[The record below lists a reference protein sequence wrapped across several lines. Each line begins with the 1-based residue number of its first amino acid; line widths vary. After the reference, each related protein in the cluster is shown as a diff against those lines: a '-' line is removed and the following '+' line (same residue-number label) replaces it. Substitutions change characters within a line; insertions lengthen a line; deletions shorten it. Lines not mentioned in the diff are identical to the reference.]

1 MKGALVMKIEKK
13 WKRGNGEIITT
24 NELIK
29 IVADYIRKNP
39 EAAYD
44 ITIGTDSQTHKY
56 CRMVEVICICRI
68 GDGGIFFFRR
78 EDIPKIRVLKEK
90 IVEETNRSIENA
102 TGFIDAL
109 QEELLEDDIDLDIM
123 FDEDRLAFAVHAD
136 IGRRG
141 KTKELIKEICAWIEA
156 SGFEARIKPDSYA
169 ASGVAN
175 MLSK

>member
-1 MKGALVMKIEKK
+1 MEAEKIFT
-13 WKRGNGEIITT
+13 RGNAERTKVT
-24 NELIK
+24 YPEMIK
-29 IVADYIRKNP
+29 VIADYIRVNP
-39 EAAYD
+39 NAEYD
-44 ITIGTDSQTHKY
+44 ITVGTDSQNHKMT
-56 CRMVEVICICRI
+56 RMVEVIAICRI

-78 EDIPKIRVLKEK
+78 EDIPKIKALKEK
-90 IVEETNRSIENA
+90 IIEETNRSIENA

-109 QEELLEDDIDLDIM
+109 QEELLEDNIDLDIM
-123 FDEDRLAFAVHAD
+123 FDESRLTFAVHAD

>member
-1 MKGALVMKIEKK
+1 MEAEKIFT
-13 WKRGNGEIITT
+13 RGNAERTKVT
-24 NELIK
+24 YSEMIK
-29 IVADYIRKNP
+29 VIADYIRANP
-39 EAAYD
+39 NAEYD
-44 ITIGTDSQTHKY
+44 ITVGTDSQNHKMT
-56 CRMVEVICICRI
+56 RMVEVIAICRI

-78 EDIPKIRVLKEK
+78 EDIPKIKALKEK
-90 IVEETNRSIENA
+90 IIEETNRSIENA

-109 QEELLEDDIDLDIM
+109 QEELLEDNIDLDIM
-123 FDEDRLAFAVHAD
+123 FDESRLTFAVHAD

>member
-1 MKGALVMKIEKK
+1 MKGALIMKLEKK

-24 NELIK
+24 DELIK

-109 QEELLEDDIDLDIM
+109 QEELLEDNIDLDIM

-136 IGRRG
+136 IGYYG
-141 KTKELIKEICAWIEA
+141 KTKELISEIVAWVHSAGFDCA
-156 SGFEARIKPDSYA
+156 IKPDSYT
-169 ASGVAN
+169 ASGIAN
-175 MLSK
+175 KFSK